1 MRDYKLW
8 KISREFYGDNMALK
22 SLKISQATPLT
33 KAEISASPS
42 PLVPAFDGTSTPRNL
57 SVGLL
62 KESISEGLS
71 VEFVKKSYLQA
82 NYYTKEEVDARTIDP
97 AIIDDVLGLRETVER
112 LDGDASTAGS
122 VKYQINGAK
131 EDLIGVPGDPSSL
144 DTINAAKSLV
154 ADSFQII
161 KYND

>member
-97 AIIDDVLGLRETVER
+97 EIIDDILGLRETVER
-112 LDGDASTAGS
+112 LDGDDSTEGS
-122 VKYQINGAK
+122 VKYQINRAK

-161 KYND
+161 KYNN

>member
-22 SLKISQATPLT
+22 SSKISQATPLT

-97 AIIDDVLGLRETVER
+97 EIVDDVLGLKETVER
-112 LDGDASTAGS
+112 LDGDDSTEGS
-122 VKYQINGAK
+122 VKYQINRAK
-131 EDLIGVPGDPSSL
+131 EDLIGAPGDPSSL

-161 KYND
+161 KYNN

>member
-97 AIIDDVLGLRETVER
+97 EIIDDILGLRETVER
-112 LDGDASTAGS
+112 LDGDASTEGS
-122 VKYQINGAK
+122 VKYQINRAK
-131 EDLIGVPGDPSSL
+131 EDLIGAPGDPSSL

-161 KYND
+161 KYNN